1 MPAPHLPN
9 SRGDQTFQHFNLI
22 LNRLTPLA
30 IIDENFDTMQILKWL
45 SWNFHY
51 PLLQHSNYMQLWVL
65 HVKINSQSG
74 FYWHLCKAW
83 CINNSRYELF
93 NYRFYVLWFPLNDK
107 FILIYLF
114 QPPPPLHAPGYENNF
129 HRKPINT
136 HFFLLVKTIDS
147 ILFIISACHENANDH
162 LLFSC

>member
-1 MPAPHLPN
+1 MWKSTRKADFIDIYAKRDALIIHDMSCLIIDFMYYDFHWMP
-9 SRGDQTFQHFNLI
+9 NLI
-22 LNRLTPLA
+22 N
-30 IIDENFDTMQILKWL
+30 
-45 SWNFHY
+45 
-51 PLLQHSNYMQLWVL
+51 
-65 HVKINSQSG
+65 
-74 FYWHLCKAW
+74 
-83 CINNSRYELF
+83 
-93 NYRFYVLWFPLNDK
+93 
-107 FILIYLF
+107 LF